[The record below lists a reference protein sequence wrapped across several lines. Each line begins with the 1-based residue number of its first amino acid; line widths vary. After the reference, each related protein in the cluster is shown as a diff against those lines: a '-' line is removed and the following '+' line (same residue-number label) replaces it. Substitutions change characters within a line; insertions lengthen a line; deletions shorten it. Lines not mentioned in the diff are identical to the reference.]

1 MYLSGLIHRDR
12 LFEIATR
19 WFFDKPEPDDGH
31 FLTQVF
37 VYESLIC
44 GPLGRDF
51 MIDVLRRTGDDPLNL
66 RRLYQKDEVRE
77 ALMGGF
83 PQASGQMRAHYDHF
97 RQSPDEYFPSTPVDL
112 LLAFRPNG
120 EVLGM
125 MRIKRIRRVAEKA
138 SRRVADRLSGA
149 LDSTARTL
157 AGVRAKAA
165 GTTLGELGSTPD
177 QMAEDFAAAERIVS
191 QAFRDHQSLLRP
203 ADMRIDD
210 VIGFKFVGD
219 PARLE
224 SIEKTIA
231 GHPYITLVEREV
243 HSGAYN
249 ATNLLL
255 DVQLPPAG
263 AIVDRLKNR
272 DWSFA
277 AGRGIP
283 ADKLR
288 DGFAAYLET
297 GKQTFRAEV
306 ILTTPEE
313 LVESE
318 FGRSMHEEHI
328 LDQRTSVPYR
338 GRIASNASYLIEY
351 LLMVALSPTVQVDN
365 LPVKMWGRYLPD
377 TVSACVWQLFGVTH
391 DVVVW
396 DSFLPRQELVP
407 WVSEG

>member
-19 WFFDKPEPDDGH
+19 WFFDKPEPDDGY

-51 MIDVLRRTGDDPLNL
+51 MVDVLRRTGDDPLNL
-66 RRLYQKDEVRE
+66 KRLYRKDEVRE
-77 ALMGGF
+77 VIMGGS
-83 PQASGQMRAHYDHF
+83 PQASGQMRAHFDHF
-97 RQSPDEYFPSTPVDL
+97 RQAPDEFFPSTPVDL
-112 LLAFRPNG
+112 LLASRLSG
-120 EVLGM
+120 EILGM
-125 MRIKRIRRVAEKA
+125 MRIKRIRRVAEKV
-138 SRRVADRLSGA
+138 SRRVADRLAGA
-149 LDSTARTL
+149 LNNTARTL
-157 AGVRAKAA
+157 AGVRAQAA
-165 GTTLGELGSTPD
+165 GTSLDELGSTPD

-191 QAFRDHQSLLRP
+191 QAFRDHQSMLRP

-219 PARLE
+219 SSHLKR
-224 SIEKTIA
+224 IEETIA
-231 GHPYITLVEREV
+231 GHPRATLVEREV
-243 HSGAYN
+243 HSGTYN

-255 DVQLPPAG
+255 DVQLPPAR
-263 AIVDRLKNR
+263 AIVDRMKSR

-283 ADKLR
+283 SDKLR
-288 DGFAAYLET
+288 DGFAAYLDSGERS
-297 GKQTFRAEV
+297 FRAEV

-318 FGRSMHEEHI
+318 FGRSIHEEHI
-328 LDQRTSVPYR
+328 LDQRTSLSYR

-377 TVSACVWQLFGVTH
+377 TLSACVWQLFGVTH

-396 DSFLPRQELVP
+396 DSFLPRQELIP